1 MNEIEIQIDRLNK
14 FFENHVFEVLMTENG
29 NDYLSSTP
37 VNVKVKFTGVKD
49 YTYMGDKK
57 PTLEY
62 TLYMLPTNKKADIYY
77 GLLANYFGKEV
88 YVDTRS
94 NEYLA
99 IRFTVTN
106 KLQDLLKYFSLD
118 IRTICTKVVNNIK
131 IPIKEGLITEDKFN
145 PIVRQA
151 VKDIIL
157 IFKYNREGEFSL
169 PEDLIED
176 VLTYNF
182 PSLDTEFSIFLDFK
196 LDPSIKGVDV
206 DGSFS
211 KDDDVIFIT
220 IISNPE
226 AGDSILKEL
235 TSELNELIRH
245 ELEHIKQHQQGYKFP
260 KEPKKPEKY
269 YTQQHEL
276 EAQRAGFK
284 RRAKGENKDFETIVR
299 QWFEK
304 NKHKH
309 NLNKKSKERVIQK
322 ILSDK

>member
-1 MNEIEIQIDRLNK
+1 MNEIEIPIDRLNK
-14 FFENHVFEVLMTENG
+14 FFEKHAFEVLMTENG

-106 KLQDLLKYFSLD
+106 KLQDMLKYFSLEMNA
-118 IRTICTKVVNNIK
+118 ICTKVVNNIK

-196 LDPSIKGVDV
+196 LDPSIEGVDV

-220 IISNPE
+220 IM
-226 AGDSILKEL
+226 
-235 TSELNELIRH
+235 
-245 ELEHIKQHQQGYKFP
+245 
-260 KEPKKPEKY
+260 
-269 YTQQHEL
+269 
-276 EAQRAGFK
+276 
-284 RRAKGENKDFETIVR
+284 
-299 QWFEK
+299 
-304 NKHKH
+304 
-309 NLNKKSKERVIQK
+309 
-322 ILSDK
+322 